1 MMTSLRERRKQM
13 LRDEILDAARA
24 LLAEKGY
31 AAMSM
36 DELAAQVG
44 ISKPTLYSH
53 FPNKTKDDIVVATAL
68 REMERFAALIEAG
81 SVEQTPLQRLIWV
94 MRKLIQLHREKD
106 HMELRPWTPEIF
118 KLLCSREEALACM
131 RRIEAGIIA
140 LIQAGIANGEI
151 DPSLDP
157 AIVASAFYALG
168 NAMRFGR
175 LSRGGLSNPAGA
187 ADTLATIFERGVRAD
202 T

>member
-1 MMTSLRERRKQM
+1 MTSSLRERRKRM

-24 LLAEKGY
+24 LLAQKGY

-36 DELAAQVG
+36 DDLAAQVG

-53 FPNKTKDDIVVATAL
+53 FPTKDDIVVATAV

-94 MRKLIQLHREKD
+94 MRKLIQIHSEKE
-106 HMELRPWTPEIF
+106 HMDLRPWTPEIF

-157 AIVASAFYALG
+157 AIVAPAFYALG
-168 NAMRFGR
+168 NAMR
-175 LSRGGLSNPAGA
+175 
-187 ADTLATIFERGVRAD
+187 
-202 T
+202 